1 MRKLIVIQG
10 PTASGKTKLAIQLAK
25 ILNTVVVSADSRQF
39 YKEIQIGTAKPT
51 LEEQEGVK
59 HYFIDSHSIHSPVT
73 SAQYEKEAIQLLNE
87 LFISTPFI
95 VLVGGSGM
103 FIDALCDG
111 INEVPKNDLIKEQL
125 NSELQT
131 NGLPFLLSELK
142 IKDEFYFQKVDK
154 GNPLRVIRALEV
166 IRATGSTYSSFLD
179 KNSIV
184 KRDFETVKFVIDLPR
199 DQLYERINLRV
210 DHMICNGLLDEVKSV
225 LEFKSL
231 QSLNTVG
238 YKELFSYLNSEIDF
252 KEAVEFIKKNTRNYA
267 KRQLTWFR
275 KDVRSIWLKKIA
287 TNEQINEILTF
298 IKRE

>member
-25 ILNTVVVSADSRQF
+25 ILNTVVISADSRQF

-73 SAQYEKEAIQLLNE
+73 SAQYEKEAMQLLNE
-87 LFISTPFI
+87 LFISTPVI

-125 NSELQT
+125 NLELQT
-131 NGLPFLLSELK
+131 KGLPFLLSELK
-142 IKDEFYFQKVDK
+142 TKDEFYFRKVDK

-166 IRATGSTYSSFLD
+166 IRSTGSTYSSFLD

-184 KRDFETVKFVIDLPR
+184 KRDFETIKFVIDLPR
-199 DQLYERINLRV
+199 QQLYERINLRV
-210 DHMICNGLLDEVKSV
+210 DNMICNGLLDEVKSV

-252 KEAVEFIKKNTRNYA
+252 KDAIELIKKNTRNYA

-275 KDVRSIWLKKIA
+275 KDVRAIWLKNIA
-287 TNEQINEILTF
+287 TDEQLNEVLTF
-298 IKRE
+298 IKRD

>member
-166 IRATGSTYSSFLD
+166 IRSTGSTYSSFLD

-225 LEFKSL
+225 IEFKSL

-252 KEAVEFIKKNTRNYA
+252 KEAVELIKKNTRNYA

-287 TNEQINEILTF
+287 TNEQLIEVLTF

>member
-1 MRKLIVIQG
+1 VRKLIVIQG

-73 SAQYEKEAIQLLNE
+73 SAQYEKEAIPLLTE

-103 FIDALCDG
+103 FIDALCNG

-142 IKDEFYFQKVDK
+142 IKDEFYYQKVDK

-166 IRATGSTYSSFLD
+166 IRSTGSTYSSFLD

-225 LEFKSL
+225 IEYKYL

-252 KEAVEFIKKNTRNYA
+252 KEAVELIKKNTRNYA

-275 KDVRSIWLKKIA
+275 KDTSAIWLKSIA
-287 TNEQINEILTF
+287 TNEQINEILTL
-298 IKRE
+298 INGR

>member
-10 PTASGKTKLAIQLAK
+10 PTASGKTNLAIQLAK

-125 NSELQT
+125 NSELLT

-166 IRATGSTYSSFLD
+166 IRSTGSTYSSFLD

-210 DHMICNGLLDEVKSV
+210 DNMICNGLLDEVKSV
-225 LEFKSL
+225 LEFKAL

-238 YKELFSYLNSEIDF
+238 YKELFCYLNSEIDF
-252 KEAVEFIKKNTRNYA
+252 KEAVELIKKNTRNYA

-287 TNEQINEILTF
+287 TNEQLIEVLTF